1 MLKNFVLFSWHS
13 LFFYNFEIMIAAFSK
28 MVTLRTDVIKTAH
41 PLRIPM
47 PRAVTLCSLKK
58 KNNVVFS
65 VIQPS
70 EKNIWF
76 KNWNDNMNFT
86 ILVHYLKYTI
96 KEIIFHF
103 FLKGPLFY
111 FNICTSIALA
121 RIHNFFRG
129 WGDGQGIFF
138 FGHMWVLRSV
148 YLITLLWIWEI

>member
-13 LFFYNFEIMIAAFSK
+13 LFFFYNFEIMIAALSK
-28 MVTLRTDVIKTAH
+28 MVTLRTDVIKTAQ

-47 PRAVTLCSLKK
+47 PRAVTLCSLK

-86 ILVHYLKYTI
+86 ILVHYLKYTT

-103 FLKGPLFY
+103 FLKRTLILFQY
-111 FNICTSIALA
+111 VYKYCTCSHSEFLPGVGGRTGKFFLAICGSYAL
-121 RIHNFFRG
+121 FT
-129 WGDGQGIFF
+129 W
-138 FGHMWVLRSV
+138 
-148 YLITLLWIWEI
+148 